1 MPVDEIGE
9 AFFRVAFRAVVY
21 FVVEII
27 WWVLCFYTGF
37 PMVKLLTLGKYPEE
51 KPTVSQEVIT
61 STVGFLLLLF
71 LAMWLTRFLR

>member
-27 WWVLCFYTGF
+27 WWVLCFYT